1 MIKLYDEALTGLDNK
16 SCKTGSVLFD
26 ISKAFDCVDHE
37 ILLHKL
43 QHYGIRGNVCKWFK
57 SFLTNRTHYVEI
69 NGIRSDSY
77 KPDIYLKAVSLDP
90 YYSLFTLT
98 TYSHHLLYFLS
109 LFLLMI
115 QAYF

>member
-1 MIKLYDEALTGLDNK
+1 MIKLYDEALSGLDNK
-16 SCKTGSVLFD
+16 SCKTGSVLLD

-43 QHYGIRGNVCKWFK
+43 QHYGIRGKVCKWLE

-77 KPDIYLKAVSLDP
+77 TVVSHIY
-90 YYSLFTLT
+90 
-98 TYSHHLLYFLS
+98 TYDRAQNILNFVQPLQNLI
-109 LFLLMI
+109 L
-115 QAYF
+115 